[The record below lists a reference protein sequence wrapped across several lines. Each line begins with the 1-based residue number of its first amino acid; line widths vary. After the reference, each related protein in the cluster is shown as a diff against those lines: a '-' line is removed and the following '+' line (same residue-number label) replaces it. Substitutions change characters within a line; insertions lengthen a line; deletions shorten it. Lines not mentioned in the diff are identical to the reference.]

1 MNVSVVIPNWNG
13 RQRLETL
20 LKQLSLQTSPISEV
34 IVVDN
39 GSQDGSPE
47 LAEQLGARVIRFAD
61 NRGFSVAVNCGVN
74 ACRTELV
81 AILNNDVEPRHDW
94 LERLKAQITPSHVWF
109 ATGKLL
115 NSTDQSM
122 IDGAF
127 DAICRGACA
136 WRCGQGR
143 ADGPAWN
150 APREVQLPPFTALL
164 MKAELFRRIGGLDER
179 FESYLEDV
187 DFGIRSASKGYTGRY
202 VPDAVALHAGS
213 ATLGAWNARTARQI
227 ARNQLLLVAKHYPIG
242 FVWKY
247 GWPIAL
253 AQLLWGL
260 VAFRHGAG
268 LAYLRGKLEG
278 LQMFGQLRGAGDQN
292 IADLLSKSE
301 QQIHEL
307 QRETGFDWYWRLYF
321 ALS

>member
-39 GSQDGSPE
+39 GSQDGSAE
-47 LAEQLGARVIRFAD
+47 CAEQLGARVIRFGD

-74 ACRTELV
+74 ACRSELV

-115 NSTDQSM
+115 NSTDESM

-143 ADGPAWN
+143 ADGAVWN
-150 APREVQLPPFTALL
+150 TSRELICSAASGVWMSGLNLTWKMWILGYAVRRRDTPEGMFRKPSRYMRAVQLWADGMREPQD
-164 MKAELFRRIGGLDER
+164 R
-179 FESYLEDV
+179 
-187 DFGIRSASKGYTGRY
+187 
-202 VPDAVALHAGS
+202 
-213 ATLGAWNARTARQI
+213 
-227 ARNQLLLVAKHYPIG
+227 
-242 FVWKY
+242 
-247 GWPIAL
+247 
-253 AQLLWGL
+253 
-260 VAFRHGAG
+260 
-268 LAYLRGKLEG
+268 
-278 LQMFGQLRGAGDQN
+278 LQ
-292 IADLLSKSE
+292 
-301 QQIHEL
+301 
-307 QRETGFDWYWRLYF
+307 ETSFC
-321 ALS
+321 